1 MHDDGKRFR
10 ANLQVAGT
18 IVGILAAVT
27 PGVIWAVDHFG
38 HKDPKPGATTQ
49 AQSAGQSG
57 AGKQPAPPPATT
69 AAGPT
74 TVATMPVVAENR
86 VYLDSLAPDTGSTN
100 LADLPRALKEQPGYE
115 HPVTMPCGSNNSGDT
130 KRLVSYLLEKRY
142 VNLTADVHSYKANPD
157 EYKVQLRFY
166 ADNAQPQ
173 AVMLTGNQQ
182 QQFTMSVDGVKKL
195 TLELTCERSGA
206 LVTLANAWFDRA

>member
-10 ANLQVAGT
+10 VYLQVVGT
-18 IVGILAAVT
+18 IVGILAAAT

-38 HKDPKPGATTQ
+38 HQDPKPPAATQ
-49 AQSAGQSG
+49 AQSAARNE
-57 AGKQPAPPPATT
+57 AGDQQAPPPATT

-74 TVATMPVVAENR
+74 TVATTPVAAGNR
-86 VYLDSLAPDTGSTN
+86 AYLDTLSPDTGSTN
-100 LADLPRALKEQPGYE
+100 LADLPRALREQPGYE

-157 EYKVQLRFY
+157 EYRVQLRFY
-166 ADNAQPQ
+166 ADNNQPQ
-173 AVMLTGNQQ
+173 VVELTGNQQ
-182 QQFTMSVDGVKKL
+182 QQFTMPVDGVKKL
-195 TLELTCERSGA
+195 TLELTCERPGA
-206 LVTLANAWFDRA
+206 LVTLTNAWLDRA